1 MRTRVR
7 AGDSSA
13 FAELF
18 DAYARAV
25 YNHAFRLTADW
36 STAEDVMAA
45 TFMEAWRLRDR
56 VDPEGGSLRP
66 WLLGI
71 ATNTARNQY
80 RSNRRYRAAAE
91 AAAAAELSVPDHAE
105 EVADR
110 LDDRQ
115 RLATALS
122 ALASLRRPEREVIA
136 LCLGEG
142 LDYEAAAQALGVPV
156 GTVASRLSRARK
168 KLRKRAGSDAG
179 SDAGAGAG
187 AGDGVAPRPGA
198 ASGAGPGSRGS
209 RPRRPTPRLSGAAAT
224 AALRENVRESPA
236 NREVGGPGRQTR
248 GDHAHA
254 IRPAQ
259 EGNR

>member
-7 AGDSSA
+7 AGEPSA

-18 DAYARAV
+18 DSYARAV

-45 TFMEAWRLRDR
+45 TFMEAWRLRDK

-80 RSNRRYRAAAE
+80 RSNRRYRAAAG
-91 AAAAAELSVPDHAE
+91 AAAAAELSVPDHAD

-110 LDDRQ
+110 VDDRR
-115 RLATALS
+115 RLATALT
-122 ALASLRRPEREVIA
+122 ALAALRRPEREVIA

-142 LDYEAAAQALGVPV
+142 LDYEAAAEALGIPV

-168 KLRKRAGSDAG
+168 KLRALAE
-179 SDAGAGAG
+179 AELA
-187 AGDGVAPRPGA
+187 RPLA
-198 ASGAGPGSRGS
+198 ATVRPATELS
-209 RPRRPTPRLSGAAAT
+209 RPAT
-224 AALRENVRESPA
+224 EVAGKKVRKKRE
-236 NREVGGPGRQTR
+236 GGHRGRQTR
-248 GDHAHA
+248 GDHTYA

>member
-18 DAYARAV
+18 DDYARAV

-45 TFMEAWRLRDR
+45 TFMEAWRLRDK

-80 RSNRRYRAAAE
+80 RSNRRYRAAAR

-105 EVADR
+105 DVADR
-110 LDDRQ
+110 LDGRQ
-115 RLATALS
+115 RLATALT
-122 ALASLRRPEREVIA
+122 ALATLRRPEREVIV

-142 LDYEAAAQALGVPV
+142 MDYETAAETLGIPV

-168 KLRKRAGSDAG
+168 KLRGKAEPALAPPQPPPRTRRSGGTTAAPAPGGHPEESPGKREA
-179 SDAGAGAG
+179 
-187 AGDGVAPRPGA
+187 
-198 ASGAGPGSRGS
+198 AGPR
-209 RPRRPTPRLSGAAAT
+209 
-224 AALRENVRESPA
+224 
-236 NREVGGPGRQTR
+236 RQTR
-248 GDHAHA
+248 GDHAYA

>member
-1 MRTRVR
+1 MSTQLRTRIR

-13 FAELF
+13 YAELF
-18 DAYARAV
+18 DSYARAV

-71 ATNTARNQY
+71 ATNTARNQF
-80 RSNRRYRAAAE
+80 RSNRRYRAAAN
-91 AAAAAELSVPDHAE
+91 AAAAAELSFPDHAD
-105 EVADR
+105 EVAGR
-110 LDDRQ
+110 VDDRR
-115 RLATALS
+115 RLATVLTS
-122 ALASLRRPEREVIA
+122 LAALRRTEREVIA

-142 LDYEAAAQALGVPV
+142 LDYEAAAEALGIPV
-156 GTVASRLSRARK
+156 GTVASRLSRARN
-168 KLRKRAGSDAG
+168 KLRALAEAELARPL
-179 SDAGAGAG
+179 GAT
-187 AGDGVAPRPGA
+187 PRPA
-198 ASGAGPGSRGS
+198 TELS
-209 RPRRPTPRLSGAAAT
+209 RPA
-224 AALRENVRESPA
+224 RERVRKKA
-236 NREVGGPGRQTR
+236 RGKREAVLPVRQIR
-248 GDHAHA
+248 GDHDNA

>member
-1 MRTRVR
+1 MTTHLRTRIR

-18 DAYARAV
+18 DSSARAV

-45 TFMEAWRLRDR
+45 TFMEAWRRRDT

-71 ATNTARNQY
+71 ATNTARNQC
-80 RSNRRYRAAAE
+80 RSNRRYRAAAQ
-91 AAAAAELSVPDHAE
+91 AAAAAERSMPDHAE
-105 EVADR
+105 QVADR
-110 LDDRQ
+110 LDGRQ
-115 RLATALS
+115 RLATVIT
-122 ALASLRRPEREVIA
+122 ALAGLRRPEREVVA

-142 LDYEAAAQALGVPV
+142 LDYEAAAQVLGIPV

-168 KLRKRAGSDAG
+168 RLHKLAEKKDLG
-179 SDAGAGAG
+179 
-187 AGDGVAPRPGA
+187 
-198 ASGAGPGSRGS
+198 
-209 RPRRPTPRLSGAAAT
+209 
-224 AALRENVRESPA
+224 
-236 NREVGGPGRQTR
+236 NREVGLPARQTR

>member
-7 AGDSSA
+7 AGESSA

-36 STAEDVMAA
+36 SVAEDVMAA
-45 TFMEAWRLRDR
+45 TFLEAWRLRDR

-80 RSNRRYRAAAE
+80 RSNRRYRAAAG
-91 AAAAAELSVPDHAE
+91 AAAAAELSVPDHAD

-110 LDDRQ
+110 VDDR
-115 RLATALS
+115 RRVSTALT
-122 ALASLRRPEREVIA
+122 ALAKLRGPEREVVT
-136 LCLGEG
+136 LCLVEG
-142 LDYEAAAQALGVPV
+142 LDYEAAAVALGIPV

-168 KLRKRAGSDAG
+168 KLRAHAEDRPVRA
-179 SDAGAGAG
+179 
-187 AGDGVAPRPGA
+187 APRT
-198 ASGAGPGSRGS
+198 SYEKVRG
-209 RPRRPTPRLSGAAAT
+209 
-224 AALRENVRESPA
+224 
-236 NREVGGPGRQTR
+236 NREGGRPARQTR
-248 GDHAHA
+248 GDHTSV

>member
-7 AGDSSA
+7 AGESGA

-18 DAYARAV
+18 DSYSRAV

-56 VDPEGGSLRP
+56 VEPEGGSLRP

-71 ATNTARNQY
+71 ATNTARNQF
-80 RSNRRYRAAAE
+80 RSNRRYRAAAG
-91 AAAAAELSVPDHAE
+91 AAAAAESAVPDHAD

-110 LDDRQ
+110 LDDRE
-115 RLATALS
+115 RLAKALTAL
-122 ALASLRRPEREVIA
+122 ATLRRPEREVVA

-142 LDYEAAAQALGVPV
+142 LDYEAAAEALGIPV

-168 KLRKRAGSDAG
+168 KLRALAADEPARDAGREAGSPSRRQSGSRSGLRSGSQAG
-179 SDAGAGAG
+179 S
-187 AGDGVAPRPGA
+187 P
-198 ASGAGPGSRGS
+198 SG
-209 RPRRPTPRLSGAAAT
+209 
-224 AALRENVRESPA
+224 REFKR
-236 NREVGGPGRQTR
+236 VGGMWEGGRPARQTR
-248 GDHAHA
+248 GDHTNVV
-254 IRPAQ
+254 RPAQ
-259 EGNR
+259 GGNR

>member
-7 AGDSSA
+7 AGDPTA

-18 DAYARAV
+18 DSYAKAV

-80 RSNRRYRAAAE
+80 RSNRRYRAAAN

-105 EVADR
+105 EVAGR
-110 LDDRQ
+110 VDDR
-115 RLATALS
+115 RLLARALTAL
-122 ALASLRRPEREVIA
+122 AGLRRPEREVVA

-142 LDYEAAAQALGVPV
+142 LDYEAAAEALGIPV
-156 GTVASRLSRARK
+156 GTVASRLSRARG
-168 KLRKRAGSDAG
+168 KLRALTEDAPAGRAADTAPKMFRGKRE
-179 SDAGAGAG
+179 
-187 AGDGVAPRPGA
+187 GDR
-198 ASGAGPGSRGS
+198 
-209 RPRRPTPRLSGAAAT
+209 
-224 AALRENVRESPA
+224 
-236 NREVGGPGRQTR
+236 PGRQTR
-248 GDHAHA
+248 DDHAPVV
-254 IRPAQ
+254 RPAQ
-259 EGNR
+259 GGNR

>member
-7 AGDSSA
+7 AGESSA

-18 DAYARAV
+18 DSYGRAV

-36 STAEDVMAA
+36 SVAEDVMAA
-45 TFMEAWRLRDR
+45 TFLEAWRLRDR

-80 RSNRRYRAAAE
+80 RSNRRYRAAAN
-91 AAAAAELSVPDHAE
+91 AAAAAELSVPDHAD

-110 LDDRQ
+110 VDDRQ
-115 RLATALS
+115 RLATALT
-122 ALASLRRPEREVIA
+122 ALAALRRPEREVIT

-142 LDYEAAAQALGVPV
+142 LDYEAAAGALGIPV

-168 KLRKRAGSDAG
+168 KLRALAQAASARPVAE
-179 SDAGAGAG
+179 
-187 AGDGVAPRPGA
+187 APRP
-198 ASGAGPGSRGS
+198 
-209 RPRRPTPRLSGAAAT
+209 AT
-224 AALRENVRESPA
+224 
-236 NREVGGPGRQTR
+236 GGPWKKVR
-248 GDHAHA
+248 GDREGGRPVRQIRDDRAHA

-259 EGNR
+259 EGKR

>member
-1 MRTRVR
+1 MSTHLRTRVR
-7 AGDSSA
+7 AGESSA

-18 DAYARAV
+18 DSYARAV

-80 RSNRRYRAAAE
+80 RSNRRYRAAAS
-91 AAAAAELSVPDHAE
+91 AAAAAGLSVPDHAD
-105 EVADR
+105 EVAGR
-110 LDDRQ
+110 VDDRR
-115 RLATALS
+115 RLATALT
-122 ALASLRRPEREVIA
+122 ALAALRRTEREVIA

-142 LDYEAAAQALGVPV
+142 LDYEAAAEALGIPV
-156 GTVASRLSRARK
+156 GTVASRLSRARR
-168 KLRKRAGSDAG
+168 KLRALAE
-179 SDAGAGAG
+179 AELA
-187 AGDGVAPRPGA
+187 RPC
-198 ASGAGPGSRGS
+198 
-209 RPRRPTPRLSGAAAT
+209 AAT
-224 AALRENVRESPA
+224 ARPSSELSCPAIEAAGKKVRR
-236 NREVGGPGRQTR
+236 NREGRHRDRQTR
-248 GDHAHA
+248 GDHTNA

>member
-7 AGDSSA
+7 AGDPSA

-18 DAYARAV
+18 DAYSRAV

-71 ATNTARNQY
+71 ATNTARNQF
-80 RSNRRYRAAAE
+80 RSNRRYRRAAD
-91 AAAAAELSVPDHAE
+91 AAAAAAASVPDHAD
-105 EVADR
+105 EVAGR
-110 LDDRQ
+110 LDDRR
-115 RLATALS
+115 RLAAALTAL
-122 ALASLRRPEREVIA
+122 AALRRPEREVIA

-142 LDYEAAAQALGVPV
+142 LDYEAAAEALGIPV

-168 KLRKRAGSDAG
+168 KLR
-179 SDAGAGAG
+179 
-187 AGDGVAPRPGA
+187 
-198 ASGAGPGSRGS
+198 
-209 RPRRPTPRLSGAAAT
+209 AAAGT
-224 AALRENVRESPA
+224 RLGSVQRELNRKVRGD
-236 NREVGGPGRQTR
+236 REGGPLLRQTR
-248 GDHAHA
+248 GDHAQA

>member
-1 MRTRVR
+1 MRTRIR

-13 FAELF
+13 FAELY
-18 DAYARAV
+18 DMYARAV
-25 YNHAFRLTADW
+25 YNHAFRLAADW
-36 STAEDVMAA
+36 STAEDVMAT

-71 ATNTARNQY
+71 ATNTARNQF

-110 LDDRQ
+110 LDGRQ
-115 RLATALS
+115 RLATALT
-122 ALASLRRPEREVIA
+122 ALAALRRPEREVIA

-142 LDYEAAAQALGVPV
+142 LDYEAAAEALGIPV

-168 KLRKRAGSDAG
+168 KLRRVS
-179 SDAGAGAG
+179 
-187 AGDGVAPRPGA
+187 GV
-198 ASGAGPGSRGS
+198 
-209 RPRRPTPRLSGAAAT
+209 
-224 AALRENVRESPA
+224 EESLGK
-236 NREVGGPGRQTR
+236 REVGRPGRQTR

>member
-7 AGDSSA
+7 AGESSA

-18 DAYARAV
+18 DSYARAV

-45 TFMEAWRLRDR
+45 TFLEAWRLRDR

-80 RSNRRYRAAAE
+80 RSNRRYRQAAQ

-105 EVADR
+105 DVAGR
-110 LDDRQ
+110 VDDRR
-115 RLATALS
+115 RLATALT
-122 ALASLRRPEREVIA
+122 ALATLRPPEREVIA

-142 LDYEAAAQALGVPV
+142 LDYEAAAEALGIPV

-168 KLRKRAGSDAG
+168 KLRTLTD
-179 SDAGAGAG
+179 
-187 AGDGVAPRPGA
+187 PGPA
-198 ASGAGPGSRGS
+198 REEPGPLLKKVRG
-209 RPRRPTPRLSGAAAT
+209 RR
-224 AALRENVRESPA
+224 E
-236 NREVGGPGRQTR
+236 GGRPGRQIT
-248 GDHAHA
+248 GDRTQV

>member
-7 AGDSSA
+7 AGDPSA

-18 DAYARAV
+18 DSYARAV

-71 ATNTARNQY
+71 ATNTARNQH
-80 RSNRRYRAAAE
+80 RSNRRYRAAAN
-91 AAAAAELSVPDHAE
+91 AAAAAEMSMPDHAD

-110 LDDRQ
+110 VDDRR
-115 RLATALS
+115 RLATALT
-122 ALASLRRPEREVIA
+122 ALAKLRRPEREVIA

-142 LDYEAAAQALGVPV
+142 LDYEAAAEALGIPV
-156 GTVASRLSRARK
+156 GTVASRLSRARR
-168 KLRKRAGSDAG
+168 KLRALAEAELACPPAQSLRPATEL
-179 SDAGAGAG
+179 
-187 AGDGVAPRPGA
+187 PRP
-198 ASGAGPGSRGS
+198 
-209 RPRRPTPRLSGAAAT
+209 AT
-224 AALRENVRESPA
+224 ETARKKVREK
-236 NREVGGPGRQTR
+236 REVGLPVRQTR
-248 GDHAHA
+248 GDHANA

>member
-1 MRTRVR
+1 MSTQLRTRIR

-13 FAELF
+13 YAELF
-18 DAYARAV
+18 DSYARAV

-71 ATNTARNQY
+71 ATNTARNQF
-80 RSNRRYRAAAE
+80 RSNRRYRAAAN
-91 AAAAAELSVPDHAE
+91 AAAAAELSFPDHAD
-105 EVADR
+105 EVAGRVDAR
-110 LDDRQ
+110 R
-115 RLATALS
+115 RLATVLTS
-122 ALASLRRPEREVIA
+122 LAALRRTEREVIA

-142 LDYEAAAQALGVPV
+142 LDYEAAAEALGIPV

-168 KLRKRAGSDAG
+168 KLRALAEAELARPL
-179 SDAGAGAG
+179 GAT
-187 AGDGVAPRPGA
+187 PRPA
-198 ASGAGPGSRGS
+198 TELS
-209 RPRRPTPRLSGAAAT
+209 RPA
-224 AALRENVRESPA
+224 RERVRKKA
-236 NREVGGPGRQTR
+236 RGKREAVLPVRQIR
-248 GDHAHA
+248 GDHDNA

>member
-7 AGDSSA
+7 AGDPTA

-18 DAYARAV
+18 DSWAKAV

-80 RSNRRYRAAAE
+80 RSNRRYRAAAN

-110 LDDRQ
+110 VDDRR
-115 RLATALS
+115 RLARALTAL
-122 ALASLRRPEREVIA
+122 AGLRRAEREVVA

-142 LDYEAAAQALGVPV
+142 LDYEAAAEALGIPA
-156 GTVASRLSRARK
+156 GTVASRLSRARG
-168 KLRKRAGSDAG
+168 KLRSLTADAPAGPV
-179 SDAGAGAG
+179 AGA
-187 AGDGVAPRPGA
+187 VPKSPPGK
-198 ASGAGPGSRGS
+198 
-209 RPRRPTPRLSGAAAT
+209 
-224 AALRENVRESPA
+224 RE
-236 NREVGGPGRQTR
+236 GGRSGRQTR
-248 GDHAHA
+248 DDRAPA
-254 IRPAQ
+254 VRPAQ
-259 EGNR
+259 GGNR

>member
-1 MRTRVR
+1 VSTHLRTRVR
-7 AGDSSA
+7 AGESGA

-18 DAYARAV
+18 DSYARAV

-36 STAEDVMAA
+36 SVAEDVMAA
-45 TFMEAWRLRDR
+45 TFMEAWRLRER

-80 RSNRRYRAAAE
+80 RSDRRYRAAAQ
-91 AAAAAELSVPDHAE
+91 AAAAAGLSVPDHAD
-105 EVADR
+105 EVAGR
-110 LDDRQ
+110 VDDRR
-115 RLATALS
+115 RLAG
-122 ALASLRRPEREVIA
+122 ALAALAALRRPEREVIA

-142 LDYEAAAQALGVPV
+142 LDYEAAAEALGIPV

-168 KLRKRAGSDAG
+168 KLRKITEAAARSGEGGTASRSGTARAAARSGEEVAREREGSRAG
-179 SDAGAGAG
+179 
-187 AGDGVAPRPGA
+187 
-198 ASGAGPGSRGS
+198 
-209 RPRRPTPRLSGAAAT
+209 
-224 AALRENVRESPA
+224 
-236 NREVGGPGRQTR
+236 RQVR
-248 GDHAHA
+248 GDHVHA

>member
-7 AGDSSA
+7 DGDPSA

-18 DAYARAV
+18 DSYARAV
-25 YNHAFRLTADW
+25 YNHAYRLTADW

-56 VDPEGGSLRP
+56 VDAEGGSLRP

-80 RSNRRYRAAAE
+80 RSNRRYRAAAG

-105 EVADR
+105 EVAER
-110 LDDRQ
+110 VDDRR
-115 RLATALS
+115 RLAKALT
-122 ALASLRRPEREVIA
+122 ALASLRRTEREVVA

-142 LDYEAAAQALGVPV
+142 LEYEAAAEALGIPV

-168 KLRKRAGSDAG
+168 KLRRLAADEPPGAPAARAAKAGSAKE
-179 SDAGAGAG
+179 
-187 AGDGVAPRPGA
+187 VPG
-198 ASGAGPGSRGS
+198 
-209 RPRRPTPRLSGAAAT
+209 
-224 AALRENVRESPA
+224 
-236 NREVGGPGRQTR
+236 NREFGRPARQTN
-248 GDHAHA
+248 GDHTHVV
-254 IRPAQ
+254 RPAQ
-259 EGNR
+259 GGNR